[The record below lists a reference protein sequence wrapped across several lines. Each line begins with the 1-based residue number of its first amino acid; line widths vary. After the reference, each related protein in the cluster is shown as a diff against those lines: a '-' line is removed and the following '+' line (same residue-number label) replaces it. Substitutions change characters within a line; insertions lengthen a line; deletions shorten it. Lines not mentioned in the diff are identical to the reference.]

1 MLALLDFVKE
11 IIIECDA
18 SGKGVCVILMQGLQP
33 IAYFSQELSPHLLSL
48 SAYEAELMAFVLAKQ
63 HRCTYLLGQKF
74 LLQTNHWSL
83 KHLLQQD
90 IIPPSQQNWV
100 SKCHIPRFSITE

>member
-18 SGKGVCVILMQGLQP
+18 SGKGVRVILMQGLQP

-63 HRCTYLLGQKF
+63 HR
-74 LLQTNHWSL
+74 
-83 KHLLQQD
+83 
-90 IIPPSQQNWV
+90 
-100 SKCHIPRFSITE
+100 